1 MLVPLSWL
9 RDFVRI
15 EISPDE
21 LAKKLS
27 EAGIPVEQVEVRARG
42 IRGVVAGKITS
53 LTRHPQADK
62 LLVAQVDT
70 GKETLQIITGALN
83 VREGDLVPVALDGA
97 LLAGGQKIKATK
109 LRGLPSAGMMCSAVE
124 LDLDLKDLPE
134 EQRAG
139 VMILPPSTEAGLDVA
154 RALGH
159 EDVVFHLETFA
170 NRPDHLSIAGIASEV
185 ACLLGEKLNTPPS
198 FIKEEGLLS
207 NQSCA
212 GIVSVAIEA
221 PQACSR
227 YIAKVIENI
236 AVGPSPLWMQ
246 GRLIAAGVRVINNIV
261 DITNYVMVETGQP
274 LHAFDYDR
282 IEGRS
287 IRVRL
292 AKEGEKILCLDGEER
307 SLSNWMLVIADEKRP
322 VALAGVMGGLES
334 EVSEKTRTVLLESAI
349 FNPVIIRRT
358 SQFLALKSE
367 SSKRFE
373 KGLDFHGAAR
383 GSERATFLMMG
394 LGGRAARGC
403 VDVGPPQPQQT
414 EIALRPT
421 RLNALLGTDIP
432 PAEIRRLL
440 HGMGF
445 GVSEAGSSFTVSV
458 PSSRADLKLEVDL
471 IEEVARLYGYDNIP
485 STLPEGRTLAGK
497 TTLRDKEEERARDI
511 LSRIGLYE
519 AMTMGLGSPAIF
531 ERLKVGENA
540 LTVQNPLVE
549 DQRMLRPTLWAHHL
563 EVVSRNARLKN
574 PGVWMYEI
582 ARVYERAPEFPIEKR
597 QLCITLAGERN
608 GMPLNFFMLKGILE
622 ALFEEL
628 GLKVAFAPSYHPSLH
643 PGITASI
650 RAGDQEVGICGM
662 LHPHIAAEME
672 LTEGVFLAEMN
683 FDFMMAAAPG
693 VLEYQALPKY
703 PAVVRDLALVVP
715 EEVLSGDIERVSLK
729 VGGDLLADIRCFDVY
744 RGEQIPSG
752 SKSLAY
758 TLTFQAGD
766 HTLEEE
772 EISGILEKIL
782 EALLA
787 ASGARLREQGSCV

>member
-1 MLVPLSWL
+1 LLVPLSWL

-15 EISPDE
+15 DISPDE

-27 EAGIPVEQVEVRARG
+27 GAGVPVEQVEVRNRG

-53 LTRHPQADK
+53 LIRHPQADK

-70 GKETLQIITGALN
+70 GKETLQIITGASN
-83 VREGDLVPVALDGA
+83 VREGDLIPLALDGA
-97 LLAGGQKIKATK
+97 VLAGGQKIKATK

-139 VMILPPSTEAGLDVA
+139 VMILPPSTEVGLDVA
-154 RALGH
+154 RAFGH

-170 NRPDHLSIAGIASEV
+170 NRPDHLSIAGIAREV
-185 ACLLGEKLNTPPS
+185 AGLLGEKLNTPPP
-198 FIKEEGLLS
+198 FIEEEGLLS
-207 NQSCA
+207 NNLCP
-212 GIVSVAIEA
+212 GMVSVAIEA

-227 YIAKVIENI
+227 YIARVIENI

-261 DITNYVMVETGQP
+261 DTTNYIMLETGQP
-274 LHAFDYDR
+274 LHAFDYDL
-282 IEGRS
+282 IEGHS
-287 IRVRL
+287 IRVRR
-292 AKEGEKILCLDGEER
+292 ATEGEKILCLDGEER

-334 EVSEKTRTVLLESAI
+334 EVSEKTRTVLLEAAI
-349 FNPVIIRRT
+349 FNPATIRRT

-373 KGLDFHGAAR
+373 KGLDFHGAALA
-383 GSERATFLMMG
+383 SERATTLMLEM
-394 LGGRAARGC
+394 GGRATRGS
-403 VDVGPPQPQQT
+403 VDVGPPQPRQT
-414 EIALRPT
+414 EIVLRPA
-421 RLNALLGTDIP
+421 RLNALLGTGISPADIH
-432 PAEIRRLL
+432 RLL
-440 HGMGF
+440 QGMGF
-445 GVSEAGSSFTVSV
+445 GVSETGSSFTVSV

-471 IEEVARLYGYDNIP
+471 IEEVARLHGYDNIP
-485 STLPEGRTLAGK
+485 STLPEGRTLAGR
-497 TTLRDKEEERARDI
+497 TTLRDEEEERARDI

-519 AMTMGLGSPAIF
+519 ALTMGLGSPASF

-540 LTVQNPLVE
+540 LTVKNPLVE
-549 DQRMLRPTLWAHHL
+549 DQRVLRPTLWAHHL
-563 EVVSRNARLKN
+563 DVVSRNARLKN

-582 ARVYERAPEFPIEKR
+582 ARVYGQAPEFPIEKR

-628 GLKVAFAPSYHPSLH
+628 GLKVFFAPASHPSLH

-650 RAGDQEVGICGM
+650 RADDQEVGICGM
-662 LHPHIAAEME
+662 LHPLIASEME
-672 LTEGVFLAEMN
+672 LPEGVFLAEMN
-683 FDFMMAAAPG
+683 FDLMTAASPG
-693 VLEYQALPKY
+693 VVEYRPLPKY
-703 PAVVRDLALVVP
+703 QAAIRDLALVVG
-715 EEVLSGDIERVSLK
+715 EEVLSGDIERTARK
-729 VGGDLLADIRCFDVY
+729 VGGDLLVDIRCFDVY

-758 TLTFQAGD
+758 SLTFQAGD

-772 EISGILEKIL
+772 EISGVLEKIL
-782 EALLA
+782 DALLA
-787 ASGARLREQGSCV
+787 SYGARLREQGSCV